1 MKRAAI
7 LALGGFATLAC
18 GETDVDG
25 GRQMQDTVPEVQP
38 VDLDTVDW
46 FVEGRTVDF
55 NGRTWL
61 IAGEPV
67 IDPVVERV
75 GEFEG
80 TPLYAEVNTME
91 PYNELF
97 IPLEHDYW
105 QLLEEGP
112 AVPGDTAAEPTD
124 TVSEPDTAGAD
135 TISEA
140 MDGVAGSG

>member
-7 LALGGFATLAC
+7 FALAGLAALAC

-25 GRQMQDTVPEVQP
+25 GRQMLDTVPEVQP

-46 FVEGRTVDF
+46 FVEGRTVEFDD
-55 NGRTWL
+55 RTWL
-61 IAGEPV
+61 VAGEPV
-67 IDPVVERV
+67 IDPAVERV

-97 IPLEHDYW
+97 IPLEDDYW
-105 QLLEEGP
+105 QMLEEGP
-112 AVPGDTAAEPTD
+112 PEPDPAAAPMDTVAEPDTTGAD
-124 TVSEPDTAGAD
+124 TVSG
-135 TISEA
+135 A
-140 MDGVAGSG
+140 MDSVPG